1 MKKIYV
7 LDIQGTNTANVRYAL
22 QNEFEI
28 ISIKEPSEIIEHYPN
43 IVLPGN
49 GSFGYYVSFL
59 KKNKWKNYLKNI
71 IENKNK
77 GKLFS
82 ICSGFQSLGK
92 KSEESKDIKGLEL
105 IDYSFYSLK
114 NYFNTNLV
122 INIGRKEIFELN
134 ETRNFK
140 ELKVENKLTFENYC
154 KPYFVHGYGAELDL
168 EKAKKNNDFCYLYYE
183 INKQKLLGGILS
195 ENFCATQFHPE
206 LSGDLWQQFM
216 INFFK

>member
-1 MKKIYV
+1 MKKVYV
-7 LDIQGTNTANVRYAL
+7 LDIQGANTANVKYAL
-22 QNEFEI
+22 QDEFEI
-28 ISIKEPSEIIEHYPN
+28 ISIIEPSEIIEVNPN

-49 GSFGYYVSFL
+49 GSFGYYVTFL
-59 KKNKWKNYLKNI
+59 NENKWKDYLKKI
-71 IENKNK
+71 IENNNK

-92 KSEESKDIKGLEL
+92 KSEESKNIKGLEL
-105 IDYSFYSLK
+105 INYSFHSLK

-122 INIGRKEIFELN
+122 INIGRKKIYELN
-134 ETRNFK
+134 TTLSFK
-140 ELKVENKLTFENYC
+140 ELKFENKLTFENYC
-154 KPYFVHGYGAELDL
+154 NPYFVHGYGAELDF
-168 EKAKKNNDFCYLYYE
+168 EQANKNKNFCYLYYE
-183 INKQKLLGGILS
+183 INKQKLLAGILS